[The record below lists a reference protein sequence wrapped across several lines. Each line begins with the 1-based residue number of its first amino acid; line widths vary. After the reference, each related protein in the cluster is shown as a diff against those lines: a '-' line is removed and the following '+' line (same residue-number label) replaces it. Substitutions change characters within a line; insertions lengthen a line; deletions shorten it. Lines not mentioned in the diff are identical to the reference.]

1 MSQEQSM
8 IEIINRIKSRRNEL
22 MLSYQ
27 DLADKTGLSKSTLQR
42 YETGSIKNM
51 PLDKLGILAK
61 ALNVSPA
68 YLMGWEE
75 SLKHNG
81 KKNNSLND
89 KEELLLDNFNKLN
102 DLGKD
107 KVITYTKDLL
117 DNSKYSLANDEI
129 SATLE
134 KESKQYLM
142 PIASHDD
149 DLSTE
154 EKNTMDQRI
163 NEFLNKHK

>member
-1 MSQEQSM
+1 
-8 IEIINRIKSRRNEL
+8 
-22 MLSYQ
+22 MLS
-27 DLADKTGLSKSTLQR
+27 
-42 YETGSIKNM
+42 
-51 PLDKLGILAK
+51 
-61 ALNVSPA
+61 V
-68 YLMGWEE
+68 EE
-75 SLKHNG
+75 SLKELILNKYRSLREFTLKIGMPYSTMDTILKRGVDKANIINILKICNELNISADKLANG
-81 KKNNSLND
+81 IIENKNLNNSNLSK
-89 KEELLLDNFNKLN
+89 KETILLANFNKLN
-102 DLGKD
+102 DLGKN

-117 DNSKYSLANDEI
+117 DNSKYSLANDEL

-134 KESKQYLM
+134 EEFKQYLM

>member
-1 MSQEQSM
+1 M